1 MMKRVI
7 LIDPYT
13 RTVTKVEAEDGVAEW
28 KKLLQC
34 EEIEALSF
42 PYFATMLL
50 VDQNAK
56 LTRPKETPKF
66 LIRLRFNDRYGT
78 EIIGKAIV
86 VSHTLRGKT
95 AHVKPDVK
103 EVSERV
109 KWITTEQN

>member
-13 RTVTKVEAEDGVAEW
+13 RTITRMETEDNIGEW
-28 KKLLQC
+28 RKLLQC
-34 EEIEALSF
+34 EEVECLSF
-42 PYFATMLL
+42 PFFATVLL
-50 VDQNAK
+50 VDENAK

-66 LIRLRFNDRYGT
+66 LIRLRFNDKYGT
-78 EIIGKAIV
+78 EIIGEALV

-109 KWITTEQN
+109 TWITTAQN